1 MILCLNLPPKKKHRR
16 DDENNFFPGDPRFTF
31 ALSVHADDVQALRNN
46 QYLSA
51 NLLDYIIQRG
61 APSPTP
67 PPSVASQNEDTA
79 IPPLYVG
86 GLATIFFIKKANS
99 LLDPKMPSSRK
110 SLEIIRKN
118 LKSYKDTNLARGSKL
133 VVQWFITPISLSL

>member
-1 MILCLNLPPKKKHRR
+1 MPPKKKHRR
-16 DDENNFFPGDPRFTF
+16 DVENNFFPGDPRFTF
-31 ALSVHADDVQALRNN
+31 ALSAHADDVQALRDN
-46 QYLSA
+46 QYLST
-51 NLLDYIIQRG
+51 NLLNYLIQRG

-86 GLATIFFIKKANS
+86 GLATIFFIKKVNS

-110 SLEIIRKN
+110 SLEIVWE
-118 LKSYKDTNLARGSKL
+118 T
-133 VVQWFITPISLSL
+133 